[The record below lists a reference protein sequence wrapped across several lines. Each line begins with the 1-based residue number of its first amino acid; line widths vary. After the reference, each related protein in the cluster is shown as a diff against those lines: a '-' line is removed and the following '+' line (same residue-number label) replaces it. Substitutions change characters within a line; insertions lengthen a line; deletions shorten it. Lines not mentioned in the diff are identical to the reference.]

1 MKLSVLIKKIFQMK
15 SARCFPIGLNFFL
28 LKLQGN
34 APPIVSQVYNH
45 MIKLNELFIGMLDHG
60 HLKYV
65 TLN

>member
-1 MKLSVLIKKIFQMK
+1 MK